1 MDREEF
7 AVIAAALQTYYP
19 RFNIMPNEQAMYLWY
34 DELKDISSEVLTAAL
49 KKWVVTEKWPP
60 TIADLRGAC
69 DEVVNGDRPGWD
81 VGWMEVQHAVRRY
94 GFMQPKEA
102 MAAMGEITQ
111 EAIRRIGWTNICES
125 ENPEA
130 LRAQF
135 RQVYEICEKRT
146 AGDRKLPPV
155 LRDTIRRI
163 QMGRSMVPE
172 LESGN

>member
-1 MDREEF
+1 
-7 AVIAAALQTYYP
+7 
-19 RFNIMPNEQAMYLWY
+19 
-34 DELKDISSEVLTAAL
+34 
-49 KKWVVTEKWPP
+49 
-60 TIADLRGAC
+60 
-69 DEVVNGDRPGWD
+69 
-81 VGWMEVQHAVRRY
+81 
-94 GFMQPKEA
+94 MQPKEA

-111 EAIRRIGWTNICES
+111 EAVRRIGWTNICES

-163 QMGRSMVPE
+163 QMGRSMAPE